1 MGLGPD
7 YFAGLHPRNSGVCR
21 CVVVSLPSMAIE
33 VDPAGVEPGA
43 ILQAV
48 DFHNAHVLEVG
59 AGDGRLTFRYAEGLR
74 SVVGIDTK
82 EPEIQSAAKVPRAEF
97 RGCAQFLCASATALP
112 FSAEE
117 FEIVLLA
124 SSL

>member
-1 MGLGPD
+1 
-7 YFAGLHPRNSGVCR
+7 
-21 CVVVSLPSMAIE
+21 MAIE
-33 VDPAGVEPGA
+33 VDPAGVEPSA
-43 ILQAV
+43 ILRAV

-59 AGDGRLTFRYAEGLR
+59 AGDGRLTFRYAEEGLR

-97 RGCAQFLCASATALP
+97 RGRAQFLCASATALP

>member
-1 MGLGPD
+1 
-7 YFAGLHPRNSGVCR
+7 
-21 CVVVSLPSMAIE
+21 MATE
-33 VDPAGVEPGA
+33 VDPAGVEPRA

-48 DFHNAHVLEVG
+48 DFRNARVLEVG
-59 AGDGRLTFRYAEGLR
+59 AGDGRLTFRYAEEPR

-82 EPEIQSAAKVPRAEF
+82 EPEIRAAAKVPRGEV
-97 RGCAQFLCASATALP
+97 RGYAQFLCASATALP

>member
-1 MGLGPD
+1 
-7 YFAGLHPRNSGVCR
+7 
-21 CVVVSLPSMAIE
+21 MAIMATE
-33 VDPAGVEPGA
+33 VDPAGIEPRA

-48 DFHNAHVLEVG
+48 DFRDARVLEVG
-59 AGDGRLTFRYAEGLR
+59 AGDGRLTFRYAEGPR
-74 SVVGIDTK
+74 FVVGFDTK
-82 EPEIQSAAKVPRAEF
+82 EPEIRSAATVPRLEF